1 MIEKPLLHFK
11 TKQAFEQAQSEGLI
25 KPESI
30 VFIQDTGQ
38 ISTHG
43 EVYGIDRSWAKVE
56 TLYINQDSAYDEISE
71 EQLQNNL
78 RVYNEMFSENQRDLN
93 SKRLI
98 NLVWVDGAFTPGRTR
113 PALAYYDDAQAEV
126 IILSSNDGNG
136 FVADMYGDGLVLSPE
151 SLHSFSYLSTKEQ
164 GALLSA
170 SGWEEGLTFSIP
182 NGTTTQWYTQ
192 LGQDLIR
199 NREEHGDNGA
209 RLIQVWHSDTEY
221 GEPAVA
227 YLDYYADSPDY
238 YYIVG
243 LVSNTR
249 YEVEVATGSITSS
262 SNGYILTDRERTRL
276 GIGTSQTLGIVL
288 SNPPSSLNITYAN
301 KIKEAGTAI
310 VRIQDSVNKLTK
322 TCTGFA
328 CYESNIIHIEILDD
342 LAFGRRY
349 NLNPTTG
356 ELTLVSKV
364 ENRLVPSGGHER
376 QILSWKADGQ
386 AQWED
391 MSNLFTGLEELLA
404 YGVEWDITVADPHL
418 TRIGNM
424 SLHKTLPIQSQLKGC
439 IAQNDKIIYWLD
451 ENDWRGVKGYSFN
464 IEGQTV
470 ERPDLS
476 DENRLFFLPT
486 GDFQMDHDDDWYI
499 NRNIA
504 IRYVHDSQNHDFFT
518 KIVKVW
524 TGEGQ
529 VLFELDFTIDDGITE
544 SGESIYASIGS
555 RLDGYDGTVR
565 VYCPSFYIKSK
576 IIGNKRQ
583 VWLSTVK
590 VDNTWTYQH
599 EILLDAYRCTVLN
612 TVPENMGYLSTL
624 PVNSAISVVN
634 TATYCRGGGNASTY
648 DQYLETD
655 PCRTGLGKPRTTG
668 LNRATMRQYAK
679 NAGNYIM
686 SYDQYKNIMYWLYVV
701 EYANF
706 NSQEAF
712 NSALT
717 DEGYHQ
723 GGMGPGVTNWD
734 WTQWNYYSGNTPITP
749 CGYLNEFGNGSGVK
763 AMTLITP
770 TTSGGEPTRE
780 ITFQVPRWRGFDNP
794 FGDIWTN
801 LDGIIIDADA
811 DNHPNN
817 MNYVYTCKDPDKFGE
832 TLTEDWEKIGE
843 EIHQDGYTKLFDLG
857 DAAHIIPKVMG
868 GNTTTYKCDYHW
880 TGVKNATLRALFVG
894 GGADHGANAGLGR
907 FDSIHAV
914 SASWA
919 TVGFRSVSRFVSFSS
934 QE

>member
-30 VFIQDTGQ
+30 AFIQDTGQ

-43 EVYGIDRSWAKVE
+43 ELYGIDRSWAKVE
-56 TLYINQDSAYDEISE
+56 TLYINQDSAYDELSE

-78 RVYNEMFSENQRDLN
+78 RVYNEMESENRRALG
-93 SKRLI
+93 SKRLV
-98 NLVWVDGAFTPGRTR
+98 NLVWVDGTFTPMSIR
-113 PALAYYDDAQAEV
+113 PALAYYNGAQGEV
-126 IILSSNDGNG
+126 IILSSDDGNG
-136 FVADMYGDGLVLSPE
+136 FVADMYGDGFVLSPKFP
-151 SLHSFSYLSTKEQ
+151 SYFSYLSIEEK
-164 GALLSA
+164 GSLLSA
-170 SGWEEGLTFSIP
+170 SGWEDGGMFSIP
-182 NGTTTQWYTQ
+182 NGTSEQQYTH
-192 LGQDLIR
+192 LGEDLIR
-199 NREEHGDNGA
+199 DREDNSNNGA
-209 RLIQVWHSDTEY
+209 KLIRVWHSDTEY

-243 LVSNTR
+243 LVSNIHYT
-249 YEVEVATGSITSS
+249 VKVATGSITSS
-262 SNGYILTDRERTRL
+262 SNRYTLTDMERTRL
-276 GIGTSQTLGIVL
+276 GIGTSQMLGIVL

-310 VRIQDSVNKLTK
+310 VRIQDSINKLTK

-342 LAFGRRY
+342 QAFGRRY

-364 ENRLVPSGGHER
+364 EDRLVPSGGHER

-391 MSNLFTGLEELLA
+391 ISNVFTGLEELLA

-439 IAQNDKIIYWLD
+439 IAQGDKIMYWLD
-451 ENDWRGVKGYSFN
+451 E
-464 IEGQTV
+464 
-470 ERPDLS
+470 
-476 DENRLFFLPT
+476 
-486 GDFQMDHDDDWYI
+486 DDWTYKKGG
-499 NRNIA
+499 NPN
-504 IRYVHDSQNHDFFT
+504 
-518 KIVKVW
+518 K
-524 TGEGQ
+524 
-529 VLFELDFTIDDGITE
+529 
-544 SGESIYASIGS
+544 GESEQLA

-565 VYCPSFYIKSK
+565 IYCPNFYIKSQ

-590 VDNTWTYQH
+590 IDNTWTYQH
-599 EILLDAYRCTVLN
+599 EILLDAYRSTILN
-612 TVPENMGYLSTL
+612 TVPEDMGYLSTL

-634 TATYCRGGGNASTY
+634 TATYCRGGNNNSAY
-648 DQYLETD
+648 DKYLETD
-655 PCRTGLGKPRTTG
+655 PFRTQLGKPRTYQPRSTW
-668 LNRATMRQYAK
+668 RTATK
-679 NAGNYIM
+679 NAGNAM
-686 SYDQYKNIMYWLYVV
+686 MNYDQYKNIFYWLYVV

-706 NSQEAF
+706 NCQEAY
-712 NSALT
+712 NGELT
-717 DEGYHQ
+717 ADGYHQ
-723 GGMGPGVTNWD
+723 GGMGPGVTA
-734 WTQWNYYSGNTPITP
+734 WNSTHWNNYNGYYPLTP
-749 CGYLNEFGNGSGVK
+749 CGYTNEFGNGTGIK
-763 AMTLITP
+763 P
-770 TTSGGEPTRE
+770 FTTVAGTNNLDAGETE
-780 ITFQVPRWRGFDNP
+780 IPAVTSVVPRWRGFENP

-817 MNYVYTCKDPDKFGE
+817 MNYVYTCQDPDKYADNLNG
-832 TLTEDWEKIGE
+832 DGYEKVGE
-843 EIHQDGYTKLFDLG
+843 EIHQDGYTKVFDLG
-857 DAAHIIPKVMG
+857 DAAHIIPNVMG
-868 GNTTTYKCDYHW
+868 ANTTTYKCDYHW
-880 TGVKNATLRALFVG
+880 TGNKNTTLRTLFVG
-894 GGADHGANAGLGR
+894 GGARLGAAAGLGD
-907 FDSIHAV
+907 FDSNNGV

-919 TVGFRSVSRFVSFSS
+919 DVGFRSVSRFMSFSS

>member
-11 TKQAFEQAQSEGLI
+11 TKRAFEQAQSEGLI

-43 EVYGIDRSWAKVE
+43 EIYGIDRSWAKVE
-56 TLYINQDSAYDEISE
+56 TLYINQDSVYDEISE

-113 PALAYYDDAQAEV
+113 PALAYFDGAQAEV
-126 IILSSNDGNG
+126 IILSSDDGNG
-136 FVADMYGDGLVLSPE
+136 FVADMYDDGLVVSPE
-151 SLHSFSYLSTKEQ
+151 SLYSFSYLSTKEQ

-182 NGTTTQWYTQ
+182 NGTTTQQYTQ
-192 LGQDLIR
+192 LGYDLIR

-364 ENRLVPSGGHER
+364 EDRLVPSGGHER

-439 IAQNDKIIYWLD
+439 IAQGDKVIYWLD
-451 ENDWRGVKGYSFN
+451 EDNWKYKKGGN
-464 IEGQTV
+464 
-470 ERPDLS
+470 PD
-476 DENRLFFLPT
+476 
-486 GDFQMDHDDDWYI
+486 
-499 NRNIA
+499 
-504 IRYVHDSQNHDFFT
+504 
-518 KIVKVW
+518 K
-524 TGEGQ
+524 GEEEQ
-529 VLFELDFTIDDGITE
+529 L
-544 SGESIYASIGS
+544 A

-634 TATYCRGGGNASTY
+634 TATYCRGGGNVSTY

-668 LNRATMRQYAK
+668 LNRATMRQYTK

-723 GGMGPGVTNWD
+723 GGMGPGVTNWN
-734 WTQWNYYSGNTPITP
+734 WAQWDYYSGNTPITP

-868 GNTTTYKCDYHW
+868 SNTTTYKCDYHW
-880 TGVKNATLRALFVG
+880 TGAKNATLRALLVG
-894 GGADHGANAGLGR
+894 SGAHIGAEAGFGGFYSVA
-907 FDSIHAV
+907 AV
-914 SASWA
+914 SYSWPS
-919 TVGFRSVSRFVSFSS
+919 VGFWSVSRFVSFSS